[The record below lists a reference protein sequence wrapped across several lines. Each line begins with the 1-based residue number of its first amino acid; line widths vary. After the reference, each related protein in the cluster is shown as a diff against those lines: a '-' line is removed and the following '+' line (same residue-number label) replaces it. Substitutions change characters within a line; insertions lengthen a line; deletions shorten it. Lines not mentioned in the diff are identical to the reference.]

1 MPLFDSKWL
10 GLRSLF
16 SCRCLDYVIVN
27 ALIRAR
33 ARKASFGFSLL
44 GLELTQELTT
54 VCYLHRTCISS
65 ADWNHLPLL
74 SSDTLYTFQLN
85 LGAQSIWGDFP
96 TVLNSSSRKVLFFF
110 LSFYFCFLSLRI
122 ILISGNSRPP
132 PFSGATELL

>member
-16 SCRCLDYVIVN
+16 SCRRLDYVIVN

-74 SSDTLYTFQLN
+74 SSDTLCTFQLN
-85 LGAQSIWGDFP
+85 LGAQSIGGGGFP
-96 TVLNSSSRKVLFFF
+96 SVLNSSSRKVPFFF
-110 LSFYFCFLSLRI
+110 SFYFCFLSLSI

-132 PFSGATELL
+132 SLEPRNSYK

>member
-16 SCRCLDYVIVN
+16 SCRRLDYVIVN

-74 SSDTLYTFQLN
+74 SSDTLCTFQLN
-85 LGAQSIWGDFP
+85 LGAQSIGGGGDSPVFLILHP
-96 TVLNSSSRKVLFFF
+96 EKYLFFF
-110 LSFYFCFLSLRI
+110 FLFLFLVSEHHSNLWQFP
-122 ILISGNSRPP
+122 S